1 MSKPRLAI
9 GTYGSICFTPTA
21 SDRVRAETRFRDEDG
36 TVRRITATGDSRS
49 AADRALKA
57 KLATRRMHGEFD
69 DITGDTSF
77 ARLATMWLAD
87 LRDEGRLSLNTQSL
101 YERDMRT
108 LVMPAFEHLLLR
120 EITVRRVD
128 TFLKTTLRNGS
139 YSRAKHA
146 RAVLSLAL
154 AMAVRY
160 DAIPKNPVAD
170 AAPLHKPKSQPT
182 SLTLDEV
189 QLVRDAIRTW
199 EHTSPRSG
207 PRPDGQLGAIV
218 EIMLGTSARIG
229 EVLALRRCDVNVTKS
244 PATVRICGTIV
255 TVNGHPTFRQDHPK
269 TSRSERTLYV
279 PSFTAEALRS
289 RLVDIQRY
297 PYDHL
302 IFFSRNGTPLTTNNV
317 RRQLRRVLEGSAVH
331 HVTPHDFRR
340 TVATVIDRAG
350 GVELAAEMLGHTSSR
365 ITVQH
370 YIERLDAVDPVTAEI
385 LESLAPPLNVD
396 P

>member
-1 MSKPRLAI
+1 MTKPRLAI
-9 GTYGSICFTPTA
+9 GTYGSIAFTTTDSGRIQA
-21 SDRVRAETRFRDEDG
+21 ATRFRDEDG
-36 TVRRITATGDSRS
+36 TVRRVRATGASRS

-57 KLATRRMHGEFD
+57 KITSRRTHGEFD
-69 DITGDTSF
+69 DITADTTF
-77 ARLATMWLAD
+77 ARLAAMWLAD
-87 LRDEGRLSLNTQSL
+87 LKEEGRLSLNTQSL

-108 LVMPAFEHLLLR
+108 LVLPGFEHLLLR

-160 DAIPKNPVAD
+160 DAIPRNPVAD
-170 AAPLHKPKSQPT
+170 AASMHKPREQPT

-189 QLVRDAIRTW
+189 QLVRDAIHTW
-199 EHTSPRSG
+199 EHASPRSG
-207 PRPDGQLGAIV
+207 PRPDGQLGAVI

-229 EVLALRRCDVNVTKS
+229 EVLALRKCDVNVTKS

-289 RLVDIQRY
+289 RLVELQRH

-317 RRQLRRVLEGSAVH
+317 RRQLRRVLEGSAVQ

-370 YIERLDAVDPVTAEI
+370 YIERLETVDPVTARI
-385 LESLAPPLNVD
+385 LESLAPPTD
-396 P
+396 IE